1 MLCLE
6 ILHFLI
12 PRDIVA
18 VSVAALRVQIDLY
31 IGIHLVELLRHGI
44 DHGHIA
50 AGQIF
55 FLVSVPM
62 SHIGMIDAV
71 SRPCHNVDL
80 AADLRIHRHIEGS
93 GVHFPAAV
101 VRLAAALLSAALLS
115 AALLLGLPAAGRLA
129 AFILAAA
136 CQQAGDHGRRKQQ
149 S

>member
-1 MLCLE
+1 
-6 ILHFLI
+6 
-12 PRDIVA
+12 
-18 VSVAALRVQIDLY
+18 
-31 IGIHLVELLRHGI
+31 
-44 DHGHIA
+44 
-50 AGQIF
+50 
-55 FLVSVPM
+55 M

-80 AADLRIHRHIEGS
+80 AADLRIQRHIEGS

-101 VRLAAALLSAALLS
+101 VRLAAALLS